1 MIVILFDA
9 CMMFNEHGCDVALPS
24 GTALQSGPKRTPPP
38 PGGPNPVYAF
48 LLEDNSKKIFPY
60 FSSLC
65 NISMFFLECHSFWT
79 FGDLLIPKNV
89 EFVGQMEQLN
99 LVIEKYGKKS
109 EVSFVEIISHKNSK
123 KSHKKPKPSNCAKS
137 QTKACNKT
145 QRKKLSL
152 PCELCEG
159 INAGKLQG
167 KIHNCLY
174 QFLPPCPTGW
184 FQHSSIP
191 WDPMVGDKI
200 LSP

>member
-1 MIVILFDA
+1 MSFILDFW
-9 CMMFNEHGCDVALPS
+9 
-24 GTALQSGPKRTPPP
+24 GP
-38 PGGPNPVYAF
+38 A
-48 LLEDNSKKIFPY
+48 DS
-60 FSSLC
+60 
-65 NISMFFLECHSFWT
+65 
-79 FGDLLIPKNV
+79 KNV

-145 QRKKLSL
+145 QRKKIILALRIMRGNKCREIARKSTQL
-152 PCELCEG
+152 LISISP
-159 INAGKLQG
+159 
-167 KIHNCLY
+167 
-174 QFLPPCPTGW
+174 PPCPTGW